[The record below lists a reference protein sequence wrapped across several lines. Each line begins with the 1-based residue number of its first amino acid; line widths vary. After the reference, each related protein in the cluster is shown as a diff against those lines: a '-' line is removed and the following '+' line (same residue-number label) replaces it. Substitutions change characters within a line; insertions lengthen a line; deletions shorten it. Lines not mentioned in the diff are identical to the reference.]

1 MSHYSCFFFFPL
13 LLVETLIII
22 LIGRNKLPV
31 SFSSPKNTRLYIPE
45 ELIVV
50 DLNVQLKYIKMPL
63 MSRRKRVLIPK
74 GRLGA

>member
-31 SFSSPKNTRLYIPE
+31 SSSSPKNTRLYIPE